1 MESKSIV
8 IHKGGKEEKYKL
20 YVEDY
25 VLSYLKYETGSLE
38 FSEIYFYGVRQKTE
52 EKYVIYGAG
61 RDRQISLF

>member
-38 FSEIYFYGVRQKTE
+38 CSEVYFYGARQDNS
-52 EKYVIYGAG
+52 
-61 RDRQISLF
+61 RN